1 MVHPTVDP
9 AKLADVQ
16 GVAAKLSLLP
26 EQLLMY
32 IAGYTEGV
40 LAMAEEQDSIGLHR
54 EDRETEKR

>member
-40 LAMAEEQDSIGLHR
+40 LAMAVCTERTDIR
-54 EDRETEKR
+54 EKRQYRPAG